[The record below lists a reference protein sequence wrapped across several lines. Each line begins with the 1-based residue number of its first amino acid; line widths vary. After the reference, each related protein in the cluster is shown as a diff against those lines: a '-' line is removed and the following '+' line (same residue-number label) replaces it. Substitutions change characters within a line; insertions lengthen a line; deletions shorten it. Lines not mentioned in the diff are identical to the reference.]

1 MNINSLLGTHSCS
14 CGKTHSCDIK
24 QVYIEKGAIAHLP
37 TLCESYQ
44 RITLVGDNNTY
55 PICGEE
61 VENLLSGKEV
71 TSCVLTREG
80 VLVPDEVA
88 VSELAS
94 AAEQADVIV
103 GIGSGVLQDLCKFV
117 SFKKQIPY
125 IIIATAPS
133 MDGYASTGAAMIMES
148 MKITYSAHVPE
159 AILADPAV
167 LANAPEEMI
176 AAGFGDIIG
185 KYSCLNDWKL
195 SRVVN
200 GEFFC
205 QEIYDLTMSMVEKTI
220 GLADGLLAKNED
232 SVKALMEALVIVGI
246 AMSYAGNSRPASGS
260 EHHLS
265 HFFEITGILDKTPY
279 FAHGIDVAYSALET
293 QKIREEILKQGI
305 PDAEPSFDKTAWE
318 QGVKRIYTGAAEGV
332 ISLQQNLGWH
342 EIARKYKEKETEIYD
357 VLSEAPASDEMQ
369 ALLAK
374 VGLKPE
380 AFYEMY
386 GKEKILDA
394 IWYAKELKDRY
405 SVLWLYNEISPKC
418 PYTEV

>member
-1 MNINSLLGTHSCS
+1 MNINSLLGTHACI
-14 CGKTHSCDIK
+14 CGKNHSCDIEY
-24 QVYIEKGAIAHLP
+24 VYIEKGAIAHLSA
-37 TLCESYQ
+37 LCEGYQ
-44 RITLVGDNNTY
+44 RITLVGDNHTY
-55 PICGEE
+55 PICGKDAEK
-61 VENLLSGKEV
+61 LLLGKEV

-94 AAEQADVIV
+94 AAEQADLIV
-103 GIGSGVLQDLCKFV
+103 GIGSGVMQDLCKYV

-133 MDGYASTGAAMIMES
+133 MDGYASTGAAMIMER
-148 MKITYSAHVPE
+148 MKITYSAHVPK

-167 LANAPEEMI
+167 LANAPEDMI

-200 GEFFC
+200 DEYFC

-265 HFFEITGILDKTPY
+265 HFFEITGILDKKPY

-293 QKIREEILKQGI
+293 QKIREEILEHGI
-305 PDAEPSFDKTAWE
+305 PDAELSFDKTAWE

-332 ISLQQNLGWH
+332 ISLQENLGWH
-342 EIARKYKEKETEIYD
+342 EIARNYKEKETEIYD
-357 VLSEAPASDEMQ
+357 VLSEAPTSSEMQ

-374 VGLKPE
+374 VGLKLE

-394 IWYAKELKDRY
+394 VWYAKELKDRY

-418 PYTEV
+418 PYTKA